1 MKTQTNVCLY
11 FNYMLMK
18 ITGLKVDG
26 AEDSFLIASWK
37 TSLASSCIYLVYTL
51 SNILSPH
58 NWQKWLIHSDN
69 HGGIGGKLGIS
80 LHDCFWITVWRSR
93 ISLRATIPKGSGK
106 DNSFKSNSNITPT
119 ANVRIIIDRNNAF
132 SLQCVKQNCHWDTHK
147 VGWFFFAFCFVTMT
161 VAALDSET

>member
-1 MKTQTNVCLY
+1 MKIQTNVCLY

-37 TSLASSCIYLVYTL
+37 TSLALVYTL

-58 NWQKWLIHSDN
+58 NWQKWLIHSDD
-69 HGGIGGKLGIS
+69 HVRIGGKLGIS

-93 ISLRATIPKGSGK
+93 ISLRATIPQSSGK

-119 ANVRIIIDRNNAF
+119 ANVRLIIDRNDAF
-132 SLQCVKQNCHWDTHK
+132 SLQCVKQNRHWDMHK
-147 VGWFFFAFCFVTMT
+147 VGWVSFA
-161 VAALDSET
+161 LSQWL